1 MRWPHKLWPQEILEP
16 NTLIYLA
23 IRHDGAVI
31 ALQTSQ
37 AWLISNQSVCRGP
50 WQLFASN

>member
-1 MRWPHKLWPQEILEP
+1 MPWPHKLWPQEILEP
-16 NTLIYLA
+16 NTVYLA

-37 AWLISNQSVCRGP
+37 AWLIS
-50 WQLFASN
+50 F